1 MAPFTPPFTPK
12 MFRQHLD
19 YLKGKRNTTSPT
31 PQPTMAS
38 NSNEHGDSS
47 FAYDSMSP
55 QHSSPSGRKR
65 KAEVTDIEDSSSKRL
80 HLESGGTKK
89 AVDGQLVPV
98 VSRRETDA
106 QLQLYQD
113 HFDSVNTAANDE
125 SEDEFVDAEENVFT
139 LRDPATLASVA
150 GAGSFDM
157 SMDDATDN
165 ELSAWRTDHTEPSST
180 FMSGQTDADLLG
192 ASLFPEL
199 GPMDSYALD
208 GDDIGLAEP
217 GYGQEGID
225 DGGKE
230 AQINENDVLDLT
242 QSRPLERPEMDTSG
256 VALHDQTAYAQ
267 KLDEFDHE
275 QQVNE
280 PELATFVT
288 ETQNQM
294 SHHPGTDE
302 ADQKMDTD
310 EPDLDAFIAEANGTR
325 PHAKALE
332 DEPMSEAAVE
342 DLASASQPQAPT
354 HIEEE
359 NGVHKLVGQDGQID
373 AFIVKIGATP
383 ESDPQPPTLRA
394 SGELAHGHQKHQHDY
409 AASSELLNLN
419 SLNDQPDLEI
429 VGCNDS
435 ALAQSY
441 EAQGYMY
448 QDPSKRIATP
458 PPPTSTAP
466 AATSSDSQG
475 QILLPDGSTYNV
487 SKTNASTAVLRTAEL
502 AKIAGT
508 DGPVI
513 PRDFSKSFE
522 AYHTFHVRALSC
534 LPEIPIPLPSHR
546 YWIAILYPTKKPKNA
561 KSDKDFMWMKG
572 NRFSTVCTIW
582 HNFSLRT
589 MEEDFVLTCRGE
601 VLDMKD
607 QVQELDWFN
616 NKFVVMR
623 AVKTGM
629 LEKMTNGKPKGLFG
643 EIGVIPEKKIEV
655 VELE

>member
-12 MFRQHLD
+12 LFRQHLD

-31 PQPTMAS
+31 PQPIMAS
-38 NSNEHGDSS
+38 NSNDHRDSPS
-47 FAYDSMSP
+47 AYDSPSP
-55 QHSSPSGRKR
+55 QHASPSGRKR
-65 KAEVTDIEDSSSKRL
+65 KAEATDIEDSGSKRL
-80 HLESGGTKK
+80 HLESDGTKK

-106 QLQLYQD
+106 QLLLHQD
-113 HFDSVNTAANDE
+113 HHDSVNTARGDE
-125 SEDEFVDAEENVFT
+125 SEDEFVDAEEDVFT
-139 LRDPATLASVA
+139 SRDPTTLDLSV
-150 GAGSFDM
+150 GAGNFDV
-157 SMDDATDN
+157 SMDDANDD
-165 ELSAWRTDHTEPSST
+165 ELSAWRADHTEPPST
-180 FMSGQTDADLLG
+180 FMSDQADADLLS

-199 GPMDSYALD
+199 GPMGAYALD

-217 GYGQEGID
+217 DYGQEGID
-225 DGGKE
+225 DGIE
-230 AQINENDVLDLT
+230 ARVNEDDVLDLT
-242 QSRPLERPEMDTSG
+242 QSRPLERPEMNTSG
-256 VALHDQTAYAQ
+256 VAFHDQTACAQ
-267 KLDEFDHE
+267 KFDEFDQE
-275 QQVNE
+275 QQANE
-280 PELATFVT
+280 PELTPFIN

-294 SHHPGTDE
+294 SYPPATNEG
-302 ADQKMDTD
+302 DQEMDTD
-310 EPDLDAFIAEANGTR
+310 EPDLDAFIAEANGKR
-325 PHAKALE
+325 PYAKPLE

-383 ESDPQPPTLRA
+383 ECDPQPHALPG
-394 SGELAHGHQKHQHDY
+394 SGELAHEHQEHQQGY
-409 AASSELLNLN
+409 TAGSELLNLN

-429 VGCNDS
+429 VACNDS

-441 EAQGYMY
+441 EAQGYTY

-458 PPPTSTAP
+458 PPPTPAAP
-466 AATSSDSQG
+466 AASTSNSQG

-502 AKIAGT
+502 ARIAGT

-522 AYHTFHVRALSC
+522 AYHAFHVRALAC
-534 LPEIPIPLPSHR
+534 RPEIPIPLASHR
-546 YWIAILYPTKKPKNA
+546 YWIAILYPTKKPRNA

-607 QVQELDWFN
+607 QVQELDWFD

>member
-38 NSNEHGDSS
+38 NSSDHGDSAA
-47 FAYDSMSP
+47 AYDSMSP
-55 QHSSPSGRKR
+55 QHASPSSRKR
-65 KAEVTDIEDSSSKRL
+65 KTEDSGSKRL
-80 HLESGGTKK
+80 HLEADGTKK

-106 QLQLYQD
+106 QLQLHQD
-113 HFDSVNTAANDE
+113 NHDSVNTAANDE
-125 SEDEFVDAEENVFT
+125 SEDEFVDAEEDVFT
-139 LRDPATLASVA
+139 LGDPAALPPVA

-157 SMDDATDN
+157 SMDAVTDHG
-165 ELSAWRTDHTEPSST
+165 LGAWRADHIEPPST
-180 FMSGQTDADLLG
+180 FMSDQADADLLG

-199 GPMDSYALD
+199 GPMGSYALD
-208 GDDIGLAEP
+208 GDDIGLAESE
-217 GYGQEGID
+217 YGQEGID
-225 DGGKE
+225 DGGIE
-230 AQINENDVLDLT
+230 ARFNEDDVLDLT

-256 VALHDQTAYAQ
+256 IALHDQTAYAQ
-267 KLDEFDHE
+267 KLDEFDQE
-275 QQVNE
+275 QETNE
-280 PELATFVT
+280 PELAKFIT
-288 ETQNQM
+288 ETQNQT
-294 SHHPGTDE
+294 SHPPATDE
-302 ADQKMDTD
+302 ANQEMDTD

-325 PHAKALE
+325 PYAKPLE

-342 DLASASQPQAPT
+342 DFASASQPQAPT

-373 AFIVKIGATP
+373 AFIVKIRATP
-383 ESDPQPPTLRA
+383 ESDPQPHTLSDSRD
-394 SGELAHGHQKHQHDY
+394 LAHEHQQHQHGY
-409 AASSELLNLN
+409 TAGSE
-419 SLNDQPDLEI
+419 SLNFSSQSDQPDLEI

-441 EAQGYMY
+441 EAQGYTY
-448 QDPSKRIATP
+448 RSPSKRIATP
-458 PPPTSTAP
+458 PPPTAAAP
-466 AATSSDSQG
+466 PVTTSNSQG

-487 SKTNASTAVLRTAEL
+487 SKTNASTSVLRTAEL

-522 AYHTFHVRALSC
+522 HYHTFHMRALSC

-623 AVKTGM
+623 AVKKQM
-629 LEKMTNGKPKGLFG
+629 LESIKGKGLFG
-643 EIGVIPEKKIEV
+643 EIGIVPEKEIEV
-655 VELE
+655 VELD